1 MGLSSRLPVSRLTI
15 LALSTVSL
23 LAAAGARAQVLRTGP
38 SALCHATDGAFTH
51 CAAPPGREWSDI
63 DFLVFNGANVY
74 TDQSRSPASLHL
86 MYDLAGRNAPLGPQE
101 SFDVRFDVVEDGQL
115 EHYLVQVFGSGA
127 TAIFVDGVPAPSG
140 EGIAGAV
147 GFGPSPV
154 TPGFFDVFVE
164 LAVPMNVVYS
174 PDIPLFWST
183 SAPPHDCQPAPAGG
197 CCKPGDPGCDT
208 RPAPVSQT
216 VSATIVSA
224 NSDGTTTVAKMP
236 LDAQPADLCAA
247 GRGVLVDLL
256 DALVPPGALGN
267 HGAEVSRVVEKTRQA
282 LDSLVNSQVLTHA
295 EAGRVEACV
304 VAARASSHAAG

>member
-1 MGLSSRLPVSRLTI
+1 MGLSSRLSPSRLTV
-15 LALSTVSL
+15 LALSIASL
-23 LAAAGARAQVLRTGP
+23 LAAAGGARAQVLRTGP
-38 SALCHATDGAFTH
+38 SALCHVTDGAFTH
-51 CAAPPGREWSDI
+51 CAAPVGQEWSDI
-63 DFLVFNGANVY
+63 DFLIFGGARVF
-74 TDQSRSPASLHL
+74 TDQSLSPPNLHL
-86 MYDLAGRNAPLGPQE
+86 MYDLVGRNAPLGPQE

-127 TAIFVDGVPAPSG
+127 TAVFVDGVPAPSG

-147 GFGPSPV
+147 GFGPSPA

-183 SAPPHDCQPAPAGG
+183 SAPPHDCQQGPAG
-197 CCKPGDPGCDT
+197 CCKPGAPGCDI

-236 LDAQPADLCAA
+236 LDATPADLCAA
-247 GRGVLVDLL
+247 GHGVLVDLM
-256 DALVPPGALGN
+256 DALVPPGAPRN

-282 LDSLVNSQVLTHA
+282 LDSLVNSQVLTRA

-304 VAARASSHAAG
+304 VAARASSHAGG